1 MGVSTNAPNLAVYGD
16 FNSQKYWCRLSI
28 AIDDGLPMYLKEAY
42 LLAKNNNLNWYKN
55 LVNIM
60 KSTDLD

>member
-1 MGVSTNAPNLAVYGD
+1 MEILTV
-16 FNSQKYWCRLSI
+16 KYWCRLSI

-60 KSTDLD
+60 KSTDLDQMCDHLTS